1 MANDIILPNHMKNKK
16 IASQMEAIEK
26 QLTNAYQYIVALERF
41 VISYSNPELMGP
53 QDLEFLQT
61 MAEKYRP
68 EEEDVPVN
76 PN

>member
-1 MANDIILPNHMKNKK
+1 MNDKLILPLGERKAQAKTK
-16 IASQMEAIEK
+16 GKLEK

-53 QDLEFLQT
+53 KDLEFLQT

-68 EEEDVPVN
+68 KEEEDVPTHKN
-76 PN
+76 